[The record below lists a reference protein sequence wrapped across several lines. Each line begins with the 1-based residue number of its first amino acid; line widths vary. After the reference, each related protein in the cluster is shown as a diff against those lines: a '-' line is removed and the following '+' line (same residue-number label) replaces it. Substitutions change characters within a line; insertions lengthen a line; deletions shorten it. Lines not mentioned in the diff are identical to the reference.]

1 MKLHPVILAGGS
13 GTRLWPLSRE
23 FYPKPFL
30 SIADRSSMLQ
40 ETILRLDGVE
50 DVADPIVVC
59 NEEHR
64 FLVAEH
70 SRQIDR
76 LPQSIILEPS
86 GRNTAPALTLAA
98 LALSAQ
104 AEDGDSPVML
114 VLPADHTIADVE
126 AFQQAV
132 TIAAELAGRDYIVT
146 FGIAPSF
153 PSTGYGYIRRG
164 SEFPNGAGQK
174 SGTAFRLAEFVE
186 KPNQDTAEA
195 MLATE
200 DYLWNSGMFVMSTT
214 AWLEELDR
222 FRPDISDACR
232 HAHASGEHDG
242 LFFRPDIESFNR
254 CPSDTIDYA
263 VMERITGSET
273 NSPRSALVVPIDA
286 GWSDVGS
293 WAAIMDVSAKDEDGN
308 VVRGDVYTHEM
319 RNSMI
324 FGHHRLVAA
333 VGLEDV
339 VIVETPDAVLAADRN
354 RVEDVKVL
362 VERLKTEERPEQ
374 ENHRRVHR
382 PWGWYETIDS
392 GERFQVKRITV
403 NPGQAL
409 SLQMHHHRSEH
420 WVVVSGTAKI
430 NKDGGESMLFE
441 NESAYVKV
449 GETHRLENPGTIP
462 LEIIEVQSGSYLGED
477 DIVRFEDRYNRE

>member
-1 MKLHPVILAGGS
+1 MTLHPIILAGGS

-30 SIADRSSMLQ
+30 SISDSHSMLQ
-40 ETILRLDGVE
+40 DTVLRLDGV
-50 DVADPIVVC
+50 DKVADPIVVC

-76 LPQSIILEPS
+76 MPVSILLEPV

-98 LALSAQ
+98 LTLTEQ
-104 AEDGDSPVML
+104 ANDGDSPVML
-114 VLPADHTIADVE
+114 VLPADHVISDVAE
-126 AFQQAV
+126 FQRAV
-132 TIAAELAGRDYIVT
+132 AVAAELAGHDYIVT
-146 FGIAPSF
+146 FGITPSF
-153 PSTGYGYIRRG
+153 PSVGYGYIRRG
-164 SEFPNGAGQK
+164 DEFFNGFKAE
-174 SGTAFRLAEFVE
+174 SVVAYELAEFVE
-186 KPNQDTAEA
+186 KPDLDTARE
-195 MLATE
+195 MLLTE
-200 DYLWNSGMFVMSTT
+200 EFLWNSGMFVLPTA
-214 AWLEELDR
+214 AWLEEIER
-222 FRPDISDACR
+222 FRPDIADACR
-232 HAHASGEHDG
+232 SAHANGTHDG
-242 LFFRPDIESFNR
+242 LFFRPNAETFAA
-254 CPSDTIDYA
+254 CPPDTIDYA
-263 VMERITGSET
+263 VMERIAGSD
-273 NSPRSALVVPIDA
+273 SHRRALVVPIDA

-293 WAAIMDVSAKDEDGN
+293 WAAIMDVSDKDENGN

-339 VIVETPDAVLAADRN
+339 IVVETPDAVLAANRN
-354 RVEDVKVL
+354 RVEDVRAL
-362 VERLKTEERPEQ
+362 VEKLKAEDRPER

-382 PWGWYETIDS
+382 PWGWYEVIDS
-392 GERFQVKRITV
+392 GGRFQVKRIAV

-420 WVVVSGTAKI
+420 WVVVSGTARI
-430 NKDGGESMLFE
+430 VKDDGESLLFE

-477 DIVRFEDRYNRE
+477 DIVRFEDRYNRK

>member
-1 MKLHPVILAGGS
+1 MALHPVILAGGS
-13 GTRLWPLSRE
+13 GARLWPLSRE

-30 SIADRSSMLQ
+30 SVSGKRSMLQ
-40 ETILRLDGVE
+40 DTILRLDGIGDMARPV
-50 DVADPIVVC
+50 VVC

-70 SRQIDR
+70 SRQIGR
-76 LPQSIILEPS
+76 LPRSIVLEPV

-98 LALSAQ
+98 LAVRDRTD
-104 AEDGDSPVML
+104 DGPDGVML
-114 VLPADHTIADVE
+114 ALPADHTISGVE
-126 AFQQAV
+126 EFQRAV
-132 TIAAELAGRDYIVT
+132 GVAASLAERGGIVT
-146 FGIAPSF
+146 FGIAPTF

-164 SEFPNGAGQK
+164 RSLEDGSAYE
-174 SGTAFRLAEFVE
+174 LAEFVE
-186 KPNQDTAEA
+186 KPDEETALS

-200 DYLWNSGMFVMSTT
+200 EYLWNSGMFVMRAS
-214 AWLEELDR
+214 AWLEEIER
-222 FRPDISDACR
+222 FRPDIAEACR
-232 HAHASGEHDG
+232 AAHDAGSCDG
-242 LFFRPDIESFNR
+242 LFFRPDAETFAA
-254 CPSDTIDYA
+254 CPADTIDYA
-263 VMERITGSET
+263 VMERIAG
-273 NSPRSALVVPIDA
+273 NGGNGRGGRGALVAPIEA

-293 WAAIMDVSAKDEDGN
+293 WAAIMDVNEKDDDGN

-319 RNSMI
+319 RNSMV

-339 VIVETPDAVLAADRN
+339 IVVETADAVLAADRN
-354 RVEDVKVL
+354 KAEDVRAL
-362 VERLKTEERPEQ
+362 VERLKAEKRAEQ

-392 GERFQVKRITV
+392 GERFQVKKLVV

-430 NKDGGESMLFE
+430 VKDGGESLLFE
-441 NESAYVKV
+441 NQSAYVKV
-449 GETHRLENPGTIP
+449 GETHRLENPGAIP

-477 DIVRFEDRYNRE
+477 DIVRFEDRYNRK

>member
-1 MKLHPVILAGGS
+1 MTIYPVILAGGS

-30 SIADRSSMLQ
+30 SISDVNSMLQ
-40 ETILRLDGVE
+40 ETILRLDGIE
-50 DVADPIVVC
+50 HVADPIVVC

-76 LPQSIILEPS
+76 LPQSIILEPV

-98 LALSAQ
+98 LKLSD
-104 AEDGDSPVML
+104 ETDDGDRPVML
-114 VLPADHTIADVE
+114 VLPADHVITDVTAFRQAIAVAND
-126 AFQQAV
+126 
-132 TIAAELAGRDYIVT
+132 LAKSDYIVT

-153 PSTGYGYIRRG
+153 PSTGYGYIRQGPEFLKG
-164 SEFPNGAGQK
+164 STHR
-174 SGTAFRLAEFVE
+174 SRSAFELAEFVE
-186 KPNQDTAEA
+186 KPDEHTAVG

-200 DYLWNSGMFVMSTT
+200 EYLWNSGMFVMSAS
-214 AWLEELDR
+214 AWLEELER
-222 FRPDISDACR
+222 FRPDIAEACR
-232 HAHASGEHDG
+232 VSYADGTHDG
-242 LFFRPDIESFNR
+242 LFFRPEAGAFAE
-254 CPSDTIDYA
+254 CPPDTIDYA
-263 VMERITGSET
+263 VMERITGANNGSG
-273 NSPRSALVVPIDA
+273 RRALVVPIDA

-293 WAAIMDVSAKDEDGN
+293 WAAIMDVSEQDDDGN
-308 VVRGDVYTHEM
+308 VLRGDVYAHEM
-319 RNSMI
+319 RNSMV

-339 VIVETPDAVLAADRN
+339 IVIETPDAVLAADRN
-354 RVEDVKVL
+354 RVEEVKAL
-362 VERLKTEERPEQ
+362 VERLKSEGRVEQ

-430 NKDGGESMLFE
+430 VKDGGESMLFE

-477 DIVRFEDRYNRE
+477 DIVRFEDRYNRK